1 MVGARATENSSQILA
16 IYSFFY
22 VMFIK
27 VLQSEYLTSDK
38 DEKDY
43 LETFKE
49 VYIFGLL
56 VYQKVMNSTN
66 KEKTSKFT
74 AGIKPKKIGF
84 TEDKD

>member
-1 MVGARATENSSQILA
+1 MGARVTENMSQIPA

-27 VLQSEYLTSDK
+27 VLQSEYLTSDD

-43 LETFKE
+43 LEIFEE

-66 KEKTSKFT
+66 KEKTSKFV
-74 AGIKPKKIGF
+74 AGIKPRKIGF